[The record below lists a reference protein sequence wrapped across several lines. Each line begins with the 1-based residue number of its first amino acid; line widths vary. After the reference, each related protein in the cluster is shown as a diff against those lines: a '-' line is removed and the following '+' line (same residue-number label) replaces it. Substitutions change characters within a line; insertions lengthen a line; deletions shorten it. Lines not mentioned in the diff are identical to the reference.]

1 MRIVKSRALSL
12 ARSFDVWK
20 RQFIWRLDVRQTYG
34 KWISTQMSMII
45 EASIFRL
52 IAECLYIDIFFLD
65 LIQDV
70 LSKHK
75 SLQAIQSTRW

>member
-1 MRIVKSRALSL
+1 M
-12 ARSFDVWK
+12 
-20 RQFIWRLDVRQTYG
+20 
-34 KWISTQMSMII
+34 STII

-52 IAECLYIDIFFLD
+52 IAEYLYIDIFFSD

-75 SLQAIQSTRW
+75 SLQAIQSTR